1 MGSQHGCEATAGL
14 ATPRPQL
21 TLYFSSRLVLHNPGG
36 RVPSHVPVGFSY
48 LGDFSEDHPSVLPAL
63 SQGLHVS
70 QEFFPLLD
78 FLHHWT
84 GRRVISGQG
93 LGAFRLRGGV
103 ARAGLPLLGRG
114 CGSVV
119 SVGPQGSPLP
129 LTLGPLHTHTPL
141 LHNWPISGL
150 RSSNRSS
157 SGAASSCRTG
167 RGFFFRSFLSF
178 PVAKIFWSLCFSFSR
193 SPVKAQ
199 KWLNYGVKGTP
210 IHGLCS

>member
-1 MGSQHGCEATAGL
+1 M
-14 ATPRPQL
+14 
-21 TLYFSSRLVLHNPGG
+21 
-36 RVPSHVPVGFSY
+36 PSHVPVGFSY
-48 LGDFSEDHPSVLPAL
+48 LGDFSEDHSSVLPAL

-84 GRRVISGQG
+84 GRRVISGQD

-103 ARAGLPLLGRG
+103 AGAGLASPGERKQF
-114 CGSVV
+114 CGQCFSL
-119 SVGPQGSPLP
+119 VGPQGLPLP
-129 LTLGPLHTHTPL
+129 LTLGPLHTHTPPL
-141 LHNWPISGL
+141 RNWPISGL

-167 RGFFFRSFLSF
+167 RGFLFRSFLSF

-199 KWLNYGVKGTP
+199 KWLNYGMKGTP

>member
-1 MGSQHGCEATAGL
+1 MVQVRLLCPHLWRQTKWWQVPAYIAQSSSGQCPPFPVVSARVSGKAGYQVRKLGSQHGCEARAGL

-21 TLYFSSRLVLHNPGG
+21 TLYFSSCLVLHNPGG

-114 CGSVV
+114 SGSVV
-119 SVGPQGSPLP
+119 SVSHWLA
-129 LTLGPLHTHTPL
+129 
-141 LHNWPISGL
+141 L
-150 RSSNRSS
+150 RDHP
-157 SGAASSCRTG
+157 
-167 RGFFFRSFLSF
+167 FL
-178 PVAKIFWSLCFSFSR
+178 
-193 SPVKAQ
+193 
-199 KWLNYGVKGTP
+199 
-210 IHGLCS
+210 

>member
-1 MGSQHGCEATAGL
+1 MRPL
-14 ATPRPQL
+14 PRPCWLLLPGRFQRG
-21 TLYFSSRLVLHNPGG
+21 SSLGTACPVPGPPCQPGILSSPGFPSPLDREKGHQWTGLRGFQAPGRCGAG
-36 RVPSHVPVGFSY
+36 RVASPGERKRFCGQCFS
-48 LGDFSEDHPSVLPAL
+48 L
-63 SQGLHVS
+63 
-70 QEFFPLLD
+70 
-78 FLHHWT
+78 
-84 GRRVISGQG
+84 
-93 LGAFRLRGGV
+93 
-103 ARAGLPLLGRG
+103 
-114 CGSVV
+114 
-119 SVGPQGSPLP
+119 VGPQGSPLP

-167 RGFFFRSFLSF
+167 RGFLFRSFLSF
-178 PVAKIFWSLCFSFSR
+178 PMAKIFWSLCFSFSR